1 MSVFDMSFKEKSIW
15 ASFFIILL
23 VYGKYFLYVF
33 DGLST
38 GSLDKGDISGLFIG
52 AVVALIV
59 YQIVFHI
66 ILAVLNS
73 KQADE
78 PSDER
83 DRMISTKAG
92 NVSGWV
98 LGFAVFTIAAHIF
111 IYDLNALWSANLL
124 MLAMVIS
131 QLSAYAMQ
139 LFYYRRGY

>member
-23 VYGKYFLYVF
+23 VYSKYFSYVF
-33 DGLST
+33 QGLAAGT
-38 GSLDKGDISGLFIG
+38 IDKGEISGLFIG
-52 AVVALIV
+52 AIITLIV

-66 ILAVLNS
+66 FLGILIA
-73 KQADE
+73 KDPDE

-83 DRMISTKAG
+83 DHMISTKAG

-98 LGFAVFTIAAHIF
+98 LGFAVFVIAAHVF
-111 IYDLNALWSANLL
+111 IHDLNALWSANLL
-124 MLAMVIS
+124 MLALVVS
-131 QLSAYAMQ
+131 QLSDYAMQ